1 MNIYDDRRFF
11 EKYSQM
17 SRSRL
22 GLEGAGEWRTLER
35 MLPDFS
41 GKRVLDLGCGFGWHC
56 VYAARHGAVRVL
68 GLDRSENML
77 RRARE
82 QTRETAVEYR
92 QMELEEYEYPEGAF
106 DVVLS
111 SLALHYVKD
120 FSDVCQK
127 AARTLVRGGDFVFS
141 IEHPVFTAYGEQE
154 WMYGPAGEILC
165 WPVDR
170 YFEEGERDA
179 VFLGERVKKQHH
191 TLTTLVRGLLES
203 GFQITD
209 LAEPQPPEEMID
221 LPGMADEL
229 RRPMMLIVLAQK
241 DA

>member
-179 VFLGERVKKQHH
+179 RLFGGAGKETAPYPDNTGPGTAGERVSDH
-191 TLTTLVRGLLES
+191 GS
-203 GFQITD
+203 GRASAAGGDDRSARAWQTSC
-209 LAEPQPPEEMID
+209 AAP
-221 LPGMADEL
+221 
-229 RRPMMLIVLAQK
+229 
-241 DA
+241 

>member
-1 MNIYDDRRFF
+1 MKENKYNEKTFF

-92 QMELEEYEYPEGAF
+92 QMELEEYPEGAF

-229 RRPMMLIVLAQK
+229 RRPMMLLLSAEK
-241 DA
+241 A

>member
-1 MNIYDDRRFF
+1 MNIYDDQRFF

-17 SRSRL
+17 PRSRL
-22 GLEGAGEWRTLER
+22 GLEGAGEWRTLEP

-92 QMELEEYEYPEGAF
+92 QMGLEEYEYPEDAF

-120 FSDVCQK
+120 FADVCRK

-191 TLTTLVRGLLES
+191 TLTTLVRGLLEN

-209 LAEPQPPEEMID
+209 LAEPQPPVEMMD

-229 RRPMMLIVLAQK
+229 RRPMMLLISAK
-241 DA
+241 KM

>member
-127 AARTLVRGGDFVFS
+127 AARTGAGTSSFLSSTPSLRPMGSRSGCTARRGRFS
-141 IEHPVFTAYGEQE
+141 
-154 WMYGPAGEILC
+154 AGRWTGI
-165 WPVDR
+165 
-170 YFEEGERDA
+170 
-179 VFLGERVKKQHH
+179 
-191 TLTTLVRGLLES
+191 
-203 GFQITD
+203 
-209 LAEPQPPEEMID
+209 
-221 LPGMADEL
+221 L
-229 RRPMMLIVLAQK
+229 RRGSGTPSFWGSG
-241 DA
+241 

>member
-141 IEHPVFTAYGEQE
+141 IEHPVLRPMGSRSGCTARRGRFS
-154 WMYGPAGEILC
+154 AGRWTGI
-165 WPVDR
+165 
-170 YFEEGERDA
+170 
-179 VFLGERVKKQHH
+179 
-191 TLTTLVRGLLES
+191 
-203 GFQITD
+203 
-209 LAEPQPPEEMID
+209 
-221 LPGMADEL
+221 L
-229 RRPMMLIVLAQK
+229 RRGSGTPSFWGSG
-241 DA
+241 

>member
-229 RRPMMLIVLAQK
+229 RCPIMLLICAKKL
-241 DA
+241 

>member
-229 RRPMMLIVLAQK
+229 RRPMMLIVCAQK
-241 DA
+241 P

>member
-229 RRPMMLIVLAQK
+229 RRPMMLLMGAK
-241 DA
+241 KL

>member
-229 RRPMMLIVLAQK
+229 RRPMMLIICAKKL
-241 DA
+241 

>member
-209 LAEPQPPEEMID
+209 LAEPQPPEEMMG
-221 LPGMADEL
+221 LPGMRDEM
-229 RRPMMLIVLAQK
+229 RRPMMLLVAAVKRQ
-241 DA
+241 

>member
-229 RRPMMLIVLAQK
+229 RRPMMLIISARK
-241 DA
+241 K

>member
-229 RRPMMLIVLAQK
+229 RRPMMLLICA
-241 DA
+241 